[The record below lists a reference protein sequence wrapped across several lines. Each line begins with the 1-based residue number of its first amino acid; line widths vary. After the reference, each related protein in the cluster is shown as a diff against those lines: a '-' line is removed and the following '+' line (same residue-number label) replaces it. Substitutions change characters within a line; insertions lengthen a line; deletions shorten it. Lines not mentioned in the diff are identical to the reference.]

1 LRGSLGNSP
10 PQGVGPSG
18 CTGGFNTQVASQG
31 TWTAIIPIRSFT
43 EGKTR
48 LRIPQAKTSS
58 LIQAFADDV
67 IHACSTCPEI
77 SRTVVV
83 TPDPKVLALA
93 QDRGCE
99 ILHEEGA
106 TGINEAID
114 VARTNIE
121 GPVIAILGDIPS
133 LTGEILT
140 MVLQEARAYRTS
152 FVADAAG
159 VGSTMWCVQP
169 PSSATSHF
177 GHHSRA
183 EHRSHGAVE
192 LGSGNASPAWARA
205 RRDVDTDIDLWD
217 AIRLGLGPASSEL
230 LG

>member
-1 LRGSLGNSP
+1 M
-10 PQGVGPSG
+10 
-18 CTGGFNTQVASQG
+18 ASQG

-48 LRIPQAKTSS
+48 LSTPQATTSS

-67 IHACSTCPEI
+67 IHACSTCSEI

-83 TPDPKVLALA
+83 SPDPQVLALA
-93 QDRGCE
+93 QERGCE
-99 ILHEEGA
+99 VFEEHGA
-106 TGINEAID
+106 TGINEAIAS
-114 VARTNIE
+114 ARRIID
-121 GPVIAILGDIPS
+121 GPVIAILGDTPCI
-133 LTGEILT
+133 TGEILT
-140 MVLQEARAYRTS
+140 MVLQEARDHGTS
-152 FVADAAG
+152 FVADASG

-169 PSSATSHF
+169 TSSATSHF

-183 EHRSHGAVE
+183 EHRAHGAAE
-192 LGSGNASPAWARA
+192 LGARNPSPEWARA

-217 AIRLGLGPASSEL
+217 AIRLGLGPATSAL

>member
-1 LRGSLGNSP
+1 M
-10 PQGVGPSG
+10 
-18 CTGGFNTQVASQG
+18 ASQG

-43 EGKTR
+43 QGKTR
-48 LRIPQAKTSS
+48 LRTPQARTPS

-83 TPDPKVLALA
+83 SPDPQVLALA
-93 QDRGCE
+93 QNRGCG
-99 ILHEEGA
+99 ILEEQGA
-106 TGINEAID
+106 TGINEAITL
-114 VARTNIE
+114 ARTNIE
-121 GPVIAILGDIPS
+121 GPVIAVLGDTPCI
-133 LTGEILT
+133 TGEILT
-140 MVLQEARAYRTS
+140 MVLEEAHDQSTS

-169 PSSATSHF
+169 PSAATSHF

-183 EHRSHGAVE
+183 EHRAHGAIE
-192 LGSGNASPAWARA
+192 LGTSEASPAWARA

-230 LG
+230 LR

>member
-1 LRGSLGNSP
+1 M
-10 PQGVGPSG
+10 
-18 CTGGFNTQVASQG
+18 ASQG

-48 LRIPQAKTSS
+48 LTVPRADNPS

-83 TPDPKVLALA
+83 SPDPQVLALA
-93 QDRGCE
+93 QDRGCG
-99 ILHEEGA
+99 ILEEPGA
-106 TGINEAID
+106 TGINEAITL
-114 VARTNIE
+114 ARTNIQ
-121 GPVIAILGDIPS
+121 GPVIAVLGDTPCI
-133 LTGEILT
+133 TGEILT
-140 MVLQEARAYRTS
+140 MVLDEAHDKSTS

-183 EHRSHGAVE
+183 EHRAHGAVE
-192 LGSGNASPAWARA
+192 LGTSKASPDWARA

-230 LG
+230 LS